1 MSDITVVV
9 VAAAAVAVVFAVVV
23 VVSLINRPTAPVM
36 KYETPPS
43 INNF

>member
-1 MSDITVVV
+1 MSDITAV

-23 VVSLINRPTAPVM
+23 SLKNRPTAPVM